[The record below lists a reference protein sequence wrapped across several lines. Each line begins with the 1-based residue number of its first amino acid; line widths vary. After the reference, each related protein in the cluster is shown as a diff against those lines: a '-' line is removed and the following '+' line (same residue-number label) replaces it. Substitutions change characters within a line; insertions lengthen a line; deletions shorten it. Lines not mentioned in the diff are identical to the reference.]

1 MKRAR
6 ADWIKRQAWLTD
18 TAATLVFIDETG
30 ANTKMTRTRG
40 RGLKGKRITGSAPFK
55 SWDSQTL
62 IAGMSCKG
70 IVAPLVIPGAMD
82 RAAFN
87 AYVTQV
93 LIPEL
98 EPGTVI
104 IMDNLP
110 AHKSP
115 EAQAAL
121 RQAGCW
127 MLFLPPYSPDLNPIE
142 MAFSKLKANLRRI
155 GARTFSA
162 LIEAIGEICDMFSPM
177 ECSNYFTE
185 AGYLPLHL

>member
-1 MKRAR
+1 MTRSDAK
-6 ADWIKRQAWLTD
+6 
-18 TAATLVFIDETG
+18 LVFIDETG

-62 IAGMSCKG
+62 IAGMSQDG
-70 IVAPLVIPGAMD
+70 IKAPIVIPGAMD
-82 RAAFN
+82 REAFN
-87 AYVTQV
+87 AYITQA

-98 EPGTVI
+98 EPGSVV
-104 IMDNLP
+104 IMDNLR

-115 EAQAAL
+115 EAEAAL
-121 RQAGCW
+121 KAAGCW

-162 LIEAIGEICDMFSPM
+162 LIEAIGEICAIFTPQ
-177 ECSNYFTE
+177 ECSNYFVE
-185 AGYLPLHL
+185 AGYLPLNS